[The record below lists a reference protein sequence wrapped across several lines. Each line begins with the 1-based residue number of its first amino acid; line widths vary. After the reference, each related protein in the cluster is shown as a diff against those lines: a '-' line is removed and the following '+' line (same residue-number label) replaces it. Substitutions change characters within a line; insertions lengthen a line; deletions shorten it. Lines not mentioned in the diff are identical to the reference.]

1 MNSRM
6 SRRTSLRLVALI
18 ALAQFA
24 AAMPS
29 AAQST
34 APLAIKGYDPVAY
47 FTQGKPTHGLPSID
61 YEWDEHRY
69 LFASIENRE
78 LFKADPTHYAPQ
90 FGNFCAMALSKG
102 ELVEANPENWLVN
115 DGKLYVFGKPA
126 PAGPALFQ
134 QDLAGNIARANQ
146 NRPLTLKP

>member
-1 MNSRM
+1 MNTRL
-6 SRRTSLRLVALI
+6 SRRTALRLVALVT
-18 ALAQFA
+18 LAQLA
-24 AAMPS
+24 TALPS
-29 AAQST
+29 AAAST

-47 FTQGKPTHGLPSID
+47 FIQGKPTKGLAQID

-69 LFASIENRE
+69 LFASAENRE
-78 LFKADPTHYAPQ
+78 MFRTDPTRYAPQ

-102 ELVEANPENWLVN
+102 ELVIADPENWLVN

-134 QDLAGNIARANQ
+134 QDLAGNIAKANQ
-146 NRPLTLKP
+146 NRPLTQKP